1 MVWLAESPTIPDQPA
16 TTVMIAQSW
25 QQTKEAGQKQRI
37 LGVCEIVNGAGES
50 AYEAKTSIEPT
61 ANAEAYMYDYE
72 GKEMHFGYGEGTKEY
87 IVQQPKHG
95 VLIDGYYHPNKGYF
109 GDDFIIAQVEKD
121 GIKVEIHIFIHV
133 LEYIEQNSYDS
144 NCNVKTNPWKISAVP
159 SAAPSPYLVDGHG
172 PSEHRA
178 GR

>member
-1 MVWLAESPTIPDQPA
+1 MCPGFKAVNGFKSTQTLLVLEGLLAQAKANLNLNEGEYMVWLAESPTIPDQPA

-61 ANAEAYMYDYE
+61 ANANAEAYMYDYE

-95 VLIDGYYHPNKGYF
+95 VLIDGYYP
-109 GDDFIIAQVEKD
+109 
-121 GIKVEIHIFIHV
+121 
-133 LEYIEQNSYDS
+133 
-144 NCNVKTNPWKISAVP
+144 
-159 SAAPSPYLVDGHG
+159 AA
-172 PSEHRA
+172 
-178 GR
+178 